1 MKIKTDF
8 YNFILRLLTKK
19 YSNVVYNFFM
29 LSYLILL
36 YTNVNFEIQV
46 FIRCF
51 DKCVTKFTIF
61 SSYVHEIF
69 NHVVVG

>member
-19 YSNVVYNFFM
+19 YSTVMYDIYM

-36 YTNVNFEIQV
+36 YANVNFDI
-46 FIRCF
+46 
-51 DKCVTKFTIF
+51 
-61 SSYVHEIF
+61 
-69 NHVVVG
+69 